1 MQPQQRRSFR
11 LVCEPE
17 CIPLVEDLLNAEG
30 YVFSPEEFSPF
41 CRRLEHGPRPLGA
54 SLAAFFGYIYIQDR
68 SSMLPPLALAPAD
81 GECVLDMCASPGGK
95 SGFLAQ
101 LTGPSGFVLANE
113 PARARLA
120 TLRANLHAANLLHT
134 ATSLYLGQNMPLPP
148 QSCNSILL
156 DAPCSGWG
164 TAQKHPEVL
173 KFWPDGKTG
182 RLAALQRHLLAVAS
196 TLLAPGGA
204 LVYSTCTTNERENEE
219 QLRFAEGEFGLERE
233 ILTPFPGFIF
243 EERPGGAG
251 ALRVD
256 GGKSGAQGFFLA
268 RLRKTGTHA
277 ACAPLSAL
285 RGTNGLEKSS
295 LKSSRA
301 EIQGAVLAPDA
312 LEGRC
317 CDPSGLPP
325 GQAVQYGGLVRFIAS
340 KSAAFLP
347 PDFVRQGMLLGRM
360 AAGRFRLAPR
370 LRSLLPRPVDRG
382 KNLVLDDVRDVAA
395 LLRGQ
400 SRRTGLSGHEAGLW
414 WRDLPLCLARLT
426 QGRVSAAF

>member
-1 MQPQQRRSFR
+1 MRQRRSFR

-17 CIPLVEDLLNAEG
+17 CLPLVESLLNAEG

-41 CRRLEHGPRPLGA
+41 CRRLEHEPRPLGA

-68 SSMLPPLALAPAD
+68 SSMLPPLALAPDA
-81 GECVLDMCASPGGK
+81 GECALDMCASPGGK

-134 ATSLYLGQNMPLPP
+134 ATSAYPGQNMPLPP

-156 DAPCSGWG
+156 DVPCSGWG
-164 TAQKHPEVL
+164 TARKHPEVFKL
-173 KFWPDGKTG
+173 WSDGKTG
-182 RLAALQRHLLAVAS
+182 RLVALQRHLLAAAAA
-196 TLLAPGGA
+196 LLAPGGC

-219 QLRFAEGEFGLERE
+219 QLRFAEDEIGLARE
-233 ILTPFPGFIF
+233 ILTPFPGFTF
-243 EERPGGAG
+243 EERSGGAG

-256 GGKSGAQGFFLA
+256 GDRSGAQGFFLA
-268 RLRKTGTHA
+268 RLRKA
-277 ACAPLSAL
+277 AGPAL
-285 RGTNGLEKSS
+285 RGADGLAKPS
-295 LKSSRA
+295 LKPPRA
-301 EIQGAVLAPDA
+301 EVQGKALAPEA
-312 LEGRC
+312 LEGDC
-317 CDPSGLPP
+317 CDPSRLPP
-325 GQAVQYGGLVRFIAS
+325 GQAVQYGERVYFVAS

-347 PDFVRQGMLLGRM
+347 SDFVRQGMPLGRTT
-360 AAGRFRLAPR
+360 AGRFRLAPR
-370 LRSLLPRPVDRG
+370 LRSLLPRPADKG
-382 KNLVLDDVRDVAA
+382 KNLVLDDVEDVAA

-400 SRRTGLSGHEAGLW
+400 SRRTGLPGHEAGLW
-414 WRDLPLCLARLT
+414 WRDLPLCLARLK